1 MCTLTLFSAYI
12 CVLHLFNTIFANVI
26 ININEMVIDKIKE
39 ICEKRNL
46 TITELG
52 RMIGLKKSS
61 IYSVI
66 NNGNPTVE
74 TLEKIKHLTTDDVLS
89 FIQTDADVKKYIDDE
104 FVALLQQNLD
114 KPESAL
120 RAYLEGVFTTD
131 IMTQV

>member
-12 CVLHLFNTIFANVI
+12 CILHLFNAIFANVI

-52 RMIGLKKSS
+52 RRVGLKKSS

-74 TLEKIKHLTTDDVLS
+74 TLEKIAKAL
-89 FIQTDADVKKYIDDE
+89 DVKVKDFLKKTKRFSRVHIADNQSVTKI
-104 FVALLQQNLD
+104 FSGS
-114 KPESAL
+114 K
-120 RAYLEGVFTTD
+120 
-131 IMTQV
+131 TQE

>member
-1 MCTLTLFSAYI
+1 MHALTLFSAYI
-12 CVLHLFNTIFANVI
+12 CVLYLFNIIFANII

-74 TLEKIKHLTTDDVLS
+74 TLEKIAKALN
-89 FIQTDADVKKYIDDE
+89 VKVKDFFE
-104 FVALLQQNLD
+104 ED
-114 KPESAL
+114 KE
-120 RAYLEGVFTTD
+120 VFTCPHCHQPISNKD
-131 IMTQV
+131 FYPKVKTQE